1 MPGLRVGVSLQ
12 THDRRVVQQASEYE
26 ARGFD
31 LLAVADHLFNYRNPE
46 RSFLDGWMRLA
57 AIAVATRTA
66 RVTSLVTDLA
76 WRSPIEIVKNTIG
89 VDQLSAGRFEVGV
102 GCGGYPD
109 QRMAGVFEM
118 TISERIAR
126 LNEGTE
132 VIDRLLKGDTRPFAG
147 RFTRYSEA
155 HVAPGSVQRP
165 RPPLLVAAAGPRAL
179 SIAARVADIWNCA
192 TVDGDLDS
200 IAATLRERCEILDA
214 ACERFDRDPTTVR
227 RSLLLWSAD
236 TDPWKDKDAFERI
249 IERFIPVGFTDFVAL
264 SPPSQRTDMLD
275 HFTENV
281 LPTLRRERTES

>member
-1 MPGLRVGVSLQ
+1 MTGLRVGVSLL
-12 THDRRVVQQASEYE
+12 THDHRVVQQASQFE

-31 LLAVADHLFNYRNPE
+31 VLAVADHLFNWRKPE
-46 RSFLDGWMRLA
+46 VSFLDGWMQLA

-66 RVTSLVTDLA
+66 RLTSLVTNLA
-76 WRSPIEIVKNTIG
+76 WRSPIQVVKNAIG

-102 GCGGYPD
+102 GCGAFPD
-109 QRMAGVFEM
+109 QRMAGMFEM

-126 LNEGTE
+126 LNEGTD
-132 VIDRLLKGDTRPFAG
+132 VIDRLLKGDTQPFAG

-155 HVAPGSVQRP
+155 HIAPGCVQQP
-165 RPPLLVAAAGPRAL
+165 RAPLLVAAAGPRAL

-200 IAATLRERCEILDA
+200 VAATLRDRCDVFDA
-214 ACERFDRDPTTVR
+214 ACERLDRDPATVR

-249 IERFIPVGFTDFVAL
+249 IERFIPVGFTDFIAL
-264 SPPSQRTDMLD
+264 SPPPECADVLD

-281 LPTLRRERTES
+281 LPNLPRGTTSS